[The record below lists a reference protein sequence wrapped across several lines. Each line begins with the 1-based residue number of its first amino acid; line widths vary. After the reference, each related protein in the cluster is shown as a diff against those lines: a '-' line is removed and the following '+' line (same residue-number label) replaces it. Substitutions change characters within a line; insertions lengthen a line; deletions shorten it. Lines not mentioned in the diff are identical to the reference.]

1 MFKKI
6 LVAFDDSNESAK
18 ALDYGIH
25 LSKENPF
32 STLEVLHVF
41 YLPVMVIGEALVS
54 APAFVDNYQY
64 EHAENVIAKA
74 EQHVSAF
81 PNATVT
87 LKQGD
92 PATTVVAYAE
102 EIQSDLIIVG
112 SRGIGGIKELLLGSV
127 SHHIIQHSNIP
138 VLVVK

>member
-6 LVAFDDSNESAK
+6 LVAFDASKESAR
-18 ALDYGIH
+18 ALDQGIR
-25 LSKENPF
+25 LSRENP
-32 STLEVLHVF
+32 SIALEVLHVF
-41 YLPVMVIGEALVS
+41 YLPMMVIGEALVS
-54 APAFVDNYQY
+54 APAFIDNNQY
-64 EHAENVIAKA
+64 EHAQNVIAKA

-102 EIQSDLIIVG
+102 EVQSDLIIVG
-112 SRGIGGIKELLLGSV
+112 SRGIGGIKEMLLGSV
-127 SHHIIQHSNIP
+127 SHHIIQHSKIP